1 MRSKKCLGLIYTEG
15 FNSHFFLNKIKG
27 ALKNYC
33 HGTNFVNSIIMIQ
46 TKAAYTQIYMTLVCM
61 QSLVE
66 SFSLAFFSLY
76 KIKRSSS
83 KMNRTSL
90 YSVQINRDCLI
101 NKKKRYRS
109 K

>member
-61 QSLVE
+61 QCLVE
-66 SFSLAFFSLY
+66 SFRLDFFL
-76 KIKRSSS
+76 
-83 KMNRTSL
+83 
-90 YSVQINRDCLI
+90 
-101 NKKKRYRS
+101 NKKVQFQNEQNLS
-109 K
+109 VLSTNQ